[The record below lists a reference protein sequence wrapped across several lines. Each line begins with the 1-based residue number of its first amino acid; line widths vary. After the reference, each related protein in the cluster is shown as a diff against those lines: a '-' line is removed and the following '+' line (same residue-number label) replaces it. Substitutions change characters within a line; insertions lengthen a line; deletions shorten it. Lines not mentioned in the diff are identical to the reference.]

1 MKKLTILLFSI
12 LISFNSYGV
21 WTKITYD
28 IDENSYYIDTDTT
41 KVHEDGYVYFLFLI
55 DLLKPEVGYMS
66 SKVYLQVDCVLNQF
80 KFSSII
86 NYKEPMGVGNGETDN
101 VDNEWEQQDPDDT
114 VAAKLIKYACE
125 FVDEITS
132 NCSSVSD
139 CTKRA

>member
-1 MKKLTILLFSI
+1 
-12 LISFNSYGV
+12 
-21 WTKITYD
+21 
-28 IDENSYYIDTDTT
+28 
-41 KVHEDGYVYFLFLI
+41 
-55 DLLKPEVGYMS
+55 MS

-114 VAAKLIKYACE
+114 VAAKLMKYACE